1 MTSLYVKES
10 HSAVMPWKAS
20 IKVQDNNKAFSL
32 FWNSPPGSHPLIA
45 TLLRYFFQQL
55 MDPVILYITQ
65 KQERATKKHGGVK
78 IARRLWGC
86 IVQPLNAKEK
96 KGGVR
101 GADAGNH
108 PKGSRV
114 EGAEARQRN
123 KVQVTS

>member
-1 MTSLYVKES
+1 
-10 HSAVMPWKAS
+10 
-20 IKVQDNNKAFSL
+20 
-32 FWNSPPGSHPLIA
+32 
-45 TLLRYFFQQL
+45 
-55 MDPVILYITQ
+55 MDPVILYIIQ

-78 IARRLWGC
+78 ISRRLWGC
-86 IVQPLNAKEK
+86 IVQSLNEK
-96 KGGVR
+96 KEGRGEVR